1 MVSRLSY
8 TLDCRDGEKLAAFWT
23 QVLGYACRGRAGQ
36 FWPLVPPDSRDEPWF
51 VLQQVDE
58 PKSGKNR
65 MHVDVHAEG
74 DLEDEVRRVEALGA
88 RRISDDAVVQ
98 GDYSWV
104 VMADPEGNE
113 FCLVRQP
120 G

>member
-1 MVSRLSY
+1 MASRLSY

-23 QVLGYACRGRAGQ
+23 EVLGYTCNGRAGQ
-36 FWPLVPPDSRDEPWF
+36 FWPLVPPETLVEPWF

-58 PKSGKNR
+58 VKSGKNR

-74 DLEDEVRRVEALGA
+74 DLEAEVRRVEALGA
-88 RRISDDAVVQ
+88 QRISKDPIVQ
-98 GDYSWV
+98 GDFSWV